1 MFLAHAALES
11 GDNQA
16 DDYEDCV
23 QLMTLHSAKGLEFKL
38 VFLAGME
45 EGLFPSQQSVDD
57 VARLE
62 EERRLCYVGM
72 TRAMRQLYLTYAESR
87 RLYGRESYPRPSRF
101 LREIPGEFIQEVR
114 MRGTISHP
122 VTAVQPKASS
132 LQATGSYKLG
142 QRVSHAKFGE
152 GVILQLEGSGAQERV
167 QVNFKQAGVKWLM
180 LAYAKLEIL

>member
-1 MFLAHAALES
+1 
-11 GDNQA
+11 
-16 DDYEDCV
+16 
-23 QLMTLHSAKGLEFKL
+23 
-38 VFLAGME
+38 
-45 EGLFPSQQSVDD
+45 
-57 VARLE
+57 
-62 EERRLCYVGM
+62 
-72 TRAMRQLYLTYAESR
+72 

-101 LREIPGEFIQEVR
+101 LREIPGEYIQEVR
-114 MRGTISHP
+114 MRATVSHP

-167 QVNFKQAGVKWLM
+167 QVNFKQAGLKWLM